1 MAFCTNC
8 GAKIEE
14 TVKFCPGCG
23 TQVLPAGAELR
34 QEQAGAPVQ
43 AQPAPVPVSPE
54 VPAAANVPKFAMTG
68 DTIAIP
74 LNKGLLQALLVVGI
88 PCIII
93 FGIAFVSTLS
103 LFIDLINSPDDPQLA
118 WQYQF
123 DKMKWYFT
131 HVEIFLLVFFL
142 MMGFTFSAVLVI
154 YVVRKLSSTNPGLVI
169 DNTGILDNAG
179 FIAAGQILW
188 EHITEI
194 KPVAEKNLLLV
205 VVKNPD
211 DFIDL
216 QKFSYFRQIVG
227 KRYRKHGS
235 PIGITPWFLKGCTYT
250 DLKNIVQ
257 EQFNKRKIAT

>member
-23 TQVLPAGAELR
+23 TQVLPAGAEIR
-34 QEQAGAPVQ
+34 QDQAGAPVQ
-43 AQPAPVPVSPE
+43 AQPAPVPVSPG
-54 VPAAANVPKFAMTG
+54 VPAAANVPKFATAG

-74 LNKGLLQALLVVGI
+74 LNKGLLQGWLVGGI
-88 PCIII
+88 LGIII
-93 FGIAFVSTLS
+93 FAIGLIFGWMN
-103 LFIDLINSPDDPQLA
+103 FNDLSPDDPLLA
-118 WQYQF
+118 LQYKF
-123 DKMKWYFT
+123 DKMQWFFT
-131 HVEIFLLVFFL
+131 YVWTFLIVFIP
-142 MMGFTFSAVLVI
+142 MMLFFFSALLVI

-205 VVKNPD
+205 VVNNPD